1 MDQLYRFRKGWENE
15 NLAQYLLSRVA
26 FIARPVSVSDDLGT
40 DFYCT
45 LFQKTKDGALL
56 PRTAFA
62 IQIKSHN
69 DVASKKNRIDITGK
83 VSYLKNL
90 EIPFFFGVADNAEHS
105 LTIYSGELIPRFFS
119 FRGSP
124 TKLTAVLCDRR
135 RYSEKRTKND
145 KYDLDFPKVAKL
157 TVDMSEENLSAF
169 VSSFHGLCLLMYRNL
184 SARASNEY
192 LFETPHPDGT
202 LELQVYAGGDSI
214 KTFRGNVIKRL
225 AEVFYNLKQQ
235 FLQAPKTFRKDE
247 FLAYEQFY
255 LNLKNINYYSHP
267 YVEFVEQLYR
277 DLRSEVDKSA
287 QEKTT

>member
-1 MDQLYRFRKGWENE
+1 
-15 NLAQYLLSRVA
+15 
-26 FIARPVSVSDDLGT
+26 
-40 DFYCT
+40 
-45 LFQKTKDGALL
+45 
-56 PRTAFA
+56 
-62 IQIKSHN
+62 
-69 DVASKKNRIDITGK
+69 
-83 VSYLKNL
+83 
-90 EIPFFFGVADNAEHS
+90 
-105 LTIYSGELIPRFFS
+105 
-119 FRGSP
+119 
-124 TKLTAVLCDRR
+124 
-135 RYSEKRTKND
+135 
-145 KYDLDFPKVAKL
+145 
-157 TVDMSEENLSAF
+157 MSEENLSAF
-169 VSSFHGLCLLMYRNL
+169 VSSFHGLCRLMYRNL

-202 LELQVYAGGDSI
+202 LELRVYAGGDSI

-225 AEVFYNLKQQ
+225 TEVFFNLKQQ

>member
-15 NLAQYLLSRVA
+15 NLTQYLLSRVA
-26 FIARPVSVSDDLGT
+26 FVSRPVSVSDDVGT

-45 LFQKTKDGALL
+45 LFQKTRDGTLL

-62 IQIKSHN
+62 IQIKSYN

-83 VSYLKNL
+83 VNYLKNL
-90 EIPFFFGVADNAEHS
+90 EISFFFGVADNTEHS
-105 LTIYSGELIPRFFS
+105 LTIYSGELIPTFFS

-135 RYSEKRTKND
+135 HYSEKRTKND
-145 KYDLDFPKVAKL
+145 KYYLDFPKVAKL
-157 TVDMSEENLSAF
+157 MIGMSEEDLSIF
-169 VSSFHGLCLLMYRNL
+169 VNDFHGLCLLMYRNL

-192 LFETPHPDGT
+192 LFETPYPDGT
-202 LELQVYAGGDSI
+202 LELRVYAGGDSI
-214 KTFRGNVIKRL
+214 KTFRGNFLKRL
-225 AEVFYNLKQQ
+225 AEVFFNLNQQ
-235 FLQAPKTFRKDE
+235 LLQAPRTFRKDE
-247 FLAYEQFY
+247 FLAYEQLY
-255 LNLKNINYYSHP
+255 VDLKKINYYSHP
-267 YVEFVEQLYR
+267 YVEFVEQLYK